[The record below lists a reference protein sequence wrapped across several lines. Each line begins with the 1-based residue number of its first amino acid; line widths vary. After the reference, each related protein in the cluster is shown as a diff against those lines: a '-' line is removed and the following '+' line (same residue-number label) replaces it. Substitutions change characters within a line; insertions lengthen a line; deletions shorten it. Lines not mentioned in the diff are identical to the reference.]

1 MPGSEDI
8 RTAGSATALWQ
19 DLVREGEQRCGAQL
33 DENSESWL
41 VFTLMR
47 HLGSTS
53 LAEPAMALIYLE
65 ALHTTG
71 SAQRSRALQ
80 DVGERCLLIAG
91 LYPELAQ
98 RRRVSQRYYIEL
110 GQGAFRQLA
119 DEARRAM
126 AELYAGIAT
135 QFARLVRVLVEFARA
150 LRRVARA
157 GPARPPCAQSR
168 RQHPCRLRRPHP
180 GRRGRARL
188 RPLSRGPRARPA
200 ARSRARARARA
211 AAAPAAAER

>member
-8 RTAGSATALWQ
+8 CTADSATALWQ

-47 HLGSTS
+47 HLGSTA
-53 LAEPAMALIYLE
+53 LAEPAMALVYLD
-65 ALHTTG
+65 ALHTAG
-71 SAQRSRALQ
+71 GARRSQALQ

-126 AELYAGIAT
+126 AELYEGIAR
-135 QFARLVRVLVEFARA
+135 QFARLVRVLVELRA
-150 LRRVARA
+150 LSGEWRGLAPLERHALSLA
-157 GPARPPCAQSR
+157 AQTPADFSDRILLLDA
-168 RQHPCRLRRPHP
+168 
-180 GRRGRARL
+180 GRA
-188 RPLSRGPRARPA
+188 
-200 ARSRARARARA
+200 
-211 AAAPAAAER
+211 

>member
-1 MPGSEDI
+1 MHGNESI
-8 RTAGSATALWQ
+8 ITAINATALWQ

-47 HLGSTS
+47 HLGSTA
-53 LAEPAMALIYLE
+53 LAEPAMALVYLE
-65 ALHTTG
+65 ALHTAG
-71 SAQRSRALQ
+71 SVQRSRALQ

-119 DEARRAM
+119 DETRPCSSPGWCGCWWSCGHCPGSG
-126 AELYAGIAT
+126 AG
-135 QFARLVRVLVEFARA
+135 
-150 LRRVARA
+150 
-157 GPARPPCAQSR
+157 S
-168 RQHPCRLRRPHP
+168 PHWIDTP
-180 GRRGRARL
+180 
-188 RPLSRGPRARPA
+188 
-200 ARSRARARARA
+200 
-211 AAAPAAAER
+211 

>member
-1 MPGSEDI
+1 MPISEDI
-8 RTAGSATALWQ
+8 RTADSATALWQ

-47 HLGSTS
+47 HLGSTA
-53 LAEPAMALIYLE
+53 LAEPAMALVYLD
-65 ALHTTG
+65 ALHTAG
-71 SAQRSRALQ
+71 GARRSQALQ

-126 AELYAGIAT
+126 AELYEGIAR
-135 QFARLVRVLVEFARA
+135 QFARLVRVLVELRA
-150 LRRVARA
+150 LSGEWRGLTPLERHGLSLAA
-157 GPARPPCAQSR
+157 QTPADFGDRFLLPD
-168 RQHPCRLRRPHP
+168 
-180 GRRGRARL
+180 GGRA
-188 RPLSRGPRARPA
+188 
-200 ARSRARARARA
+200 
-211 AAAPAAAER
+211 